1 MEGKHAPGTVFDI
14 SIIRKTGE
22 LPGGLIGKA
31 DFILGGYI
39 FEGAVGIASGLPLDH
54 SDVLA
59 QLILLRFNHTN
70 GLPINKKSIVNWPGT
85 GGIFP
90 NSNTE
95 RSHGIHFF
103 QILNDPAGLRKTGI
117 DQLSGSFFRG
127 HVGRL
132 PAQQKTNH
140 TYILT

>member
-22 LPGGLIGKA
+22 LSGGLIGKA

-59 QLILLRFNHTN
+59 QLVLLRFNHTN
-70 GLPINKKSIVNWPGT
+70 GLPIDKKRIVNRPGA
-85 GGIFP
+85 GGVFP
-90 NSNTE
+90 DRNSE
-95 RSHGIHFF
+95 
-103 QILNDPAGLRKTGI
+103 
-117 DQLSGSFFRG
+117 
-127 HVGRL
+127 
-132 PAQQKTNH
+132 
-140 TYILT
+140 

>member
-22 LPGGLIGKA
+22 LPGGFIGKA
-31 DFILGGYI
+31 NLILGGYV
-39 FEGAVGIASGLPLDH
+39 FEGAVGIASGLALDDR
-54 SDVLA
+54 DVLA
-59 QLILLRFNHTN
+59 QLVLLRFNHAY

-103 QILNDPAGLRKTGI
+103 QVLNDPSGLRKTGI
-117 DQLSGSFFRG
+117 NQLSGSFFRG

-132 PAQQKTNH
+132 PAQQKNKSH
-140 TYILT
+140 L